1 MREDEPRSHRGKA
14 GDAVGRRSG
23 VDRGGAR
30 RGGGL
35 LFAMLAARANGEARI
50 LMQAFGSHSESYKK
64 RTWRLVPYVY

>member
-1 MREDEPRSHRGKA
+1 MDH
-14 GDAVGRRSG
+14 
-23 VDRGGAR
+23 GGAR

-35 LFAMLAARANGEARI
+35 LFAMLAARANAEERI